1 METAN
6 FPNFVRT
13 IFFIIAAYYL
23 IRFLA
28 RLFFPM
34 LVKKAVEHAQEN
46 MRDQFKQYQNT
57 QHDSF
62 RKQDG
67 DVTIDTS
74 NASKPRET
82 KKVGDYIDYEE
93 IK

>member
-13 IFFIIAAYYL
+13 IFFIIAFYY
-23 IRFLA
+23 IFRFLA

-46 MRDQFKQYQNT
+46 MRDQFNQYQNT
-57 QHDSF
+57 RNDAY
-62 RKQDG
+62 RRQDG
-67 DVTIDTS
+67 EVSIDTS
-74 NASKPRET
+74 NAAKPRET

>member
-13 IFFIIAAYYL
+13 IFFIIAFYY
-23 IRFLA
+23 IFRFLA

-46 MRDQFKQYQNT
+46 MRDQFNQYQNA
-57 QHDSF
+57 QRDPY
-62 RKQDG
+62 RRPEG
-67 DVTIDTS
+67 EVTIDTS
-74 NASKPRET
+74 NAAKPRET

>member
-6 FPNFVRT
+6 FPNIVRT
-13 IFFIIAAYYL
+13 IFFIIAFYY
-23 IRFLA
+23 IFRFLA
-28 RLFFPM
+28 KLFFPM

-46 MRDQFKQYQNT
+46 MRDQFNQRQNS
-57 QHDSF
+57 QSDAF
-62 RKQDG
+62 RRRDG
-67 DVTIDTS
+67 EVTIDTS
-74 NASKPRET
+74 NAPASRET

>member
-13 IFFIIAAYYL
+13 IFFIIAFYY
-23 IRFLA
+23 IFRFLA
-28 RLFFPM
+28 RLIFPM

-46 MRDQFKQYQNT
+46 MRDKFGHYHNAQRETYRNR
-57 QHDSF
+57 H
-62 RKQDG
+62 G
-67 DVTIDTS
+67 EVTIDTS
-74 NASKPRET
+74 NAAKPRET
-82 KKVGDYIDYEE
+82 KKIGDYIDYEE